1 MPRYI
6 HDLDDWSAFHWDVAA
21 LSGLLEQV
29 NFRRGAL
36 VGQLQVLGSLARQD
50 TLMSAVTD
58 DAVRSSRIEGEII
71 DAAEVRSSVA
81 RRLGLS
87 FAGLPEPS
95 RAVDGVVAM
104 TLDATELSAEPLTA
118 GRLFRWH
125 HALFPGGQSGV
136 TPITTGAYRTDEA
149 GPMQVVG
156 NRLNRPQVH
165 FEAPDAGRLNAEMT
179 AFLRWFEARTPEDP
193 VVKAGLAHLRFLTIH
208 PFEDGNGRIARAL
221 TDLQLARADRRSQ
234 RYYSLSRQIETH
246 RSGYYQVLERTQR
259 QADQNVTV
267 WLTWFLERVL
277 GALAHTEVAL
287 ATVRA
292 RHLYLE
298 GHRAVAL
305 NARQKTVL
313 GRLFEGFEGKLS
325 TQKYVRLVGKETV
338 PGQSGRG
345 PISTDTAL
353 RDLEELVQAG
363 MLVRRGQGRGVHY
376 LVPLPVAASGLN
388 AELFVVQEG
397 QGDSTWH
404 VQE

>member
-81 RRLGLS
+81 RRLGLP

-95 RAVDGVVAM
+95 REVDGVVAM
-104 TLDATELSAEPLTA
+104 TLDATERSAEPLTA
-118 GRLFRWH
+118 ERLCRWH
-125 HALFPGGQSGV
+125 RALFPGGQSGV
-136 TPITTGAYRTDEA
+136 TPIVTGTYRSDA
-149 GPMQVVG
+149 GGPMQVVG
-156 NRLNRPQVH
+156 NRLDRPQIH
-165 FEAPDAGRLNAEMT
+165 FEAPDAGRLDAEMD
-179 AFLRWFEARTPEDP
+179 AFLRWFETPTPEDP
-193 VVKAGLAHLRFLTIH
+193 VVKAGIAHLRFLTIH

-221 TDLQLARADRRSQ
+221 TDLQLARADRRSE

-259 QADQNVTV
+259 QGDRDVTV

-277 GALAHTEVAL
+277 GALAHTEEAL
-287 ATVRA
+287 DTVRA

-298 GHRAVAL
+298 QHRAVDL
-305 NARQKTVL
+305 NPRQKTVL
-313 GRLFEGFEGKLS
+313 NRLFENFEGKLS
-325 TQKYVRLVGKETV
+325 TQKYVRLVGKQTT
-338 PGQSGRG
+338 PGQSTRG

-363 MLVRRGQGRGVHY
+363 MLLRRGQGRGVHY
-376 LVPLPVAASGLN
+376 LVPLPVAPRELN
-388 AELFVVQEG
+388 AELFVVQEDEG
-397 QGDSTWH
+397 NST
-404 VQE
+404 